1 MVPVEHLLLFSEVR
15 NVMLSWMRP
24 MVALI
29 SKFFLSDEG
38 EEVEMPLH
46 INDG

>member
-1 MVPVEHLLLFSEVR
+1 MVPVEHLLLFSEVH

-24 MVALI
+24 VVALT

-38 EEVEMPLH
+38 EDVEMSH
-46 INDG
+46 TH